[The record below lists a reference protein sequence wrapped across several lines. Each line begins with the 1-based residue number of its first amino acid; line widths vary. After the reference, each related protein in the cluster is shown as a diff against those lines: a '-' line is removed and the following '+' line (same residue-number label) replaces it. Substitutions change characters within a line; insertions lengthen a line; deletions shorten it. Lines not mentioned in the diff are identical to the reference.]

1 MSKKLKIIH
10 LPTTV
15 GGNPQGI
22 SKHLNLLGVDSQTWT
37 LSQNVFGYPADKV
50 IMNGK
55 EGMLLTEVKK
65 ILALGYILRCNVAFL
80 NFGTGLFTPYVP
92 LNPTGKSAV
101 KKTAIRIYNAYNT
114 VMAYLEILLLRV
126 FNVRIFIQYQGDD
139 ARQGDYSKKHFQITM
154 ANRVDGIYY
163 FDASDEAKRKRIRF
177 YEAAAT
183 KIYALNPDLLHVLP
197 TRAEFLPYSHV
208 NMAEWPVHYTQEAD
222 RPLRFGHAPSHRA
235 AKGTEVF
242 LEAFDKLKLLGY
254 AFELVVI
261 EGKSNAEAKE
271 IYKTVDVVV
280 DQLFSGWYGGLA
292 VEVMALGKPVV
303 VYLREGDL
311 HFIPEQM
318 RKDMPFFNAQPDT
331 VFDVLKS
338 IVEMPRVELLE
349 VAKKSRRYVETWHN
363 PLAIA
368 ERLKTDMEAAL

>member
-1 MSKKLKIIH
+1 MSKKLKIIQ

-22 SKHLNLLGVDSQTWT
+22 SKHLNLLGVNSKTWT
-37 LSQNVFGYPADKV
+37 LSRNVFGYLADKV
-50 IMNGK
+50 
-55 EGMLLTEVKK
+55 LLKGNENFLLVELKK
-65 ILALGYILRCNVAFL
+65 LFALRYLLECNVVFF
-80 NFGTGLFTPYVP
+80 NFGTGLFTPFVP
-92 LNPTGKSAV
+92 VNPAGKSAL
-101 KKTAIRIYNAYNT
+101 KKSAIRVYNAYNT
-114 VMAYLEILLLRV
+114 LMAYLEVALLRI
-126 FNVRIFIQYQGDD
+126 FKVRIFIQYQGDD
-139 ARQGDYSKKHFQITM
+139 ARQGDYSKKYFKISM
-154 ANRVDGIYY
+154 AERVDSVYY

-177 YEAAAT
+177 YDAVAT

-197 TRAEFLPYSHV
+197 SRAEFLPYSHV
-208 NMAEWPVHYTQEAD
+208 NMAEWPVHYSQLAD

-242 LEAFDKLKLLGY
+242 LEAFEHLKQMGY
-254 AFELVVI
+254 LFELVLI

-303 VYLREGDL
+303 VYLREEDL
-311 HFIPEQM
+311 KFIPAQM
-318 RKDMPFFNAQPDT
+318 MRDMPFFNAQPDN
-331 VFDVLKS
+331 VQDVLKK
-338 IVEMPRVELLE
+338 ILEMPRTDLLE
-349 VAKKSRRYVETWHN
+349 IAKQSRNYVENWHD

-368 ERLKTDMEAAL
+368 ERIKNDMEAVL